1 MHIYSHNGRI
11 YLYQLYF
18 LVLRMHLNKFV
29 IGTIVAVYLFIIKII
44 DLPIVKCMNMCN
56 VTVFSLTFWLF
67 LSIIIG

>member
-1 MHIYSHNGRI
+1 
-11 YLYQLYF
+11 
-18 LVLRMHLNKFV
+18 MHLNKFV